1 MDDKNKPTKP
11 NHGAVGYGKPPEHTR
26 FKKGQSGNP
35 SGRPKGTLNVATAL
49 KKTLR
54 EKVVINENGRRK
66 TVTKLEAAFKQLVN
80 MAATGEL
87 RAIQL
92 LSALVRSI
100 EEQPNQQSGQQ
111 TELGD
116 ADQKVLDSILKRFG
130 KNSNAEEEK

>member
-1 MDDKNKPTKP
+1 MDGPSKSERPKTTK
-11 NHGAVGYGKPPEHTR
+11 AGYCIPPEHTR
-26 FKKGQSGNP
+26 FQKGQSGNP
-35 SGRPKGTLNVATAL
+35 KGRPKGTLNMATVL
-49 KKTLR
+49 ERTLR

-66 TVTKLEAAFKQLVN
+66 MVTKLEAAFKQLVN
-80 MAATGEL
+80 LAATGEL

-92 LSALVRSI
+92 LSALARSI

-130 KNSNAEEEK
+130 KNGNGEEEK

>member
-1 MDDKNKPTKP
+1 MDDGNKPMKP
-11 NHGAVGYGKPPEHTR
+11 NHGAVGYGNPPEHTR
-26 FKKGQSGNP
+26 FKKGLSGNP

-54 EKVVINENGRRK
+54 EKIVINENGRRK

-80 MAATGEL
+80 LAATGEL

-92 LSALVRSI
+92 LSALARSI
-100 EEQPNQQSGQQ
+100 EEQPNQQSGPQ

-116 ADQKVLDSILKRFG
+116 ADQKVLDRILKRFG
-130 KNSNAEEEK
+130 TNSNGEGEK

>member
-1 MDDKNKPTKP
+1 MT
-11 NHGAVGYGKPPEHTR
+11 GAANSAGKQRGRP
-26 FKKGQSGNP
+26 FAKGQSGNP
-35 SGRPKGTLNVATAL
+35 SGRPKGTLNLATAL

-92 LSALVRSI
+92 LSALARSI

-116 ADQKVLDSILKRFG
+116 ADQKVFDSILKRLG
-130 KNSNAEEEK
+130 KNSNGEEEK